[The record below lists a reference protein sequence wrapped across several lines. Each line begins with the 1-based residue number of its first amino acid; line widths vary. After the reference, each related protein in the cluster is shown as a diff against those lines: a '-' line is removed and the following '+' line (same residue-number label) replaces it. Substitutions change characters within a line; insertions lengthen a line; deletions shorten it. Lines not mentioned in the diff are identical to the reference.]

1 MTAVIRPRRP
11 WEAIDLGFS
20 MVRAWWRPVAASW
33 FLSTF
38 PLWLALSVA
47 LYRWPA
53 WAMVAFWWLKPV
65 WDRVPLFVLSRALF
79 GAAPSRKETM
89 RALPRLW
96 RGHLVSALTLYRLDP
111 ARSFNLPV
119 WQLEGLR
126 GAERWNRARILQQ
139 DTRGTAVWLT
149 LACILL
155 EVATTLALYGLFSLL
170 LPYTDLAEV
179 MQLDEPLKTGWA
191 GFALSLLQ
199 AGTSYLAVSLI
210 EPFYVAAGFSLYL
223 SRRTHLEGWDVELA
237 FRRLAR
243 RLHES
248 EPTSPG
254 TETSPAPRRAA
265 LVLAFLL
272 LGAGWPAPAVL
283 AQEAGPDV
291 AQEEGAAEGTGLAE
305 EEDYGETVVE
315 VPVLPPR
322 EAVREV
328 LAQPEFQ
335 TRKKVTRWK
344 LKYELPDFDW
354 FDGGGPKRARPGLSL
369 PFLRV
374 LAYGVAFLGSA
385 ALLIILAR
393 WGFRHFGP
401 VHLGRERPPVPE
413 TLFGLDIRPESL
425 PDDLPAAAWALWEQG
440 EAAQALGLLYRG
452 ALARLVQR
460 EGAPVRASWTEG
472 DCLRFVEMAAGAEP
486 SSQGRADYFTRLT
499 RAWQSTAYAHRPP
512 DRAAAESLVRHWNQ
526 HFGAAA

>member
-20 MVRAWWRPVAASW
+20 LVRAWWRPLAASW

-38 PLWLALSVA
+38 PLWLVLSVA

-65 WDRVPLFVLSRALF
+65 WDRVPLLVLSRALF
-79 GAAPSRKETM
+79 GAVPSRREVLG
-89 RALPRLW
+89 ALPRLW

-149 LACILL
+149 IACIVF
-155 EVATTLALYGLFSLL
+155 EAGTTLALYGLFSLL

-179 MQLDEPLKTGWA
+179 MQLGEPLKSGWA

-199 AGTSYLAVSLI
+199 TGTSYLAVSLI
-210 EPFYVAAGFSLYL
+210 EPFYMAAGFSLYL

-243 RLHES
+243 RLHEPG
-248 EPTSPG
+248 PTSAG
-254 TETSPAPRRAA
+254 SEASPAPRRAA

-272 LGAGWPAPAVL
+272 LGTGWLAPAVL
-283 AQEAGPDV
+283 AQEESAV
-291 AQEEGAAEGTGLAE
+291 AGTGLAE
-305 EEDYGETVVE
+305 EAAEEYYEEAVE
-315 VPVLPPR
+315 VPVMPPR
-322 EAVREV
+322 DAVREV

-335 TRKKVTRWK
+335 TKKKVTRWK

-354 FDGGGPKRARPGLSL
+354 FDDDEPSRAGSGLSL

-374 LAYGVAFLGSA
+374 LAYGVAFLGAA

-425 PDDLPAAAWALWEQG
+425 PEDIPAAAWALWEQG

-452 ALARLVQR
+452 ALTRLVQR

-472 DCLRFVEMAAGAEP
+472 DCLRFVVQAAEAGPDGIAEP
-486 SSQGRADYFTRLT
+486 AGKSRADYFTRLT

-512 DRAAAESLVRHWNQ
+512 DRAAAESLVRHWSQ